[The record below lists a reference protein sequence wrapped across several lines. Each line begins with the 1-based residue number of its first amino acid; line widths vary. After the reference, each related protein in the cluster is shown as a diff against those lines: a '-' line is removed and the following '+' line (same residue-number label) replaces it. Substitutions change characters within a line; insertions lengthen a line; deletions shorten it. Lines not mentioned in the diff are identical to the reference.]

1 MPQDPGGND
10 CYVQG
15 IYLYDMLQAFAKKH
29 KVMSLRVCKIYW
41 HSAIM
46 STYECNLQ
54 GVSVDL
60 TNFCGKIAEF
70 QYISSICERNGF
82 PWQVSS
88 PWCSI
93 AVLVL
98 CFGFFLIK
106 NRWWFQIYF
115 ICTLTWGVIQFDDH
129 IFQMGWN
136 HQLEK
141 DHSFGAKNATFQ
153 GIMPFITTLD
163 TSESYGRKD
172 HPTFKSCG
180 FSAPVVVEFQTI
192 QPKALSTKI
201 VGPRVLKRD
210 QSPAPP
216 DAWVSKHLQKTQ
228 LVGSKLEDDNFLL
241 EPSIFSWFS

>member
-1 MPQDPGGND
+1 MGFLDKYHHRDAQLLFWFYALD
-10 CYVQG
+10 
-15 IYLYDMLQAFAKKH
+15 
-29 KVMSLRVCKIYW
+29 
-41 HSAIM
+41 
-46 STYECNLQ
+46 
-54 GVSVDL
+54 
-60 TNFCGKIAEF
+60 FCF
-70 QYISSICERNGF
+70 
-82 PWQVSS
+82 
-88 PWCSI
+88 
-93 AVLVL
+93 
-98 CFGFFLIK
+98 IK

-115 ICTLTWGVIQFDDH
+115 VCTLTWGVIQFDDY

-172 HPTFKSCG
+172 PPTFKSCG

-210 QSPAPP
+210 Q
-216 DAWVSKHLQKTQ
+216 VVLHHLMLEFQSICKKNNW
-228 LVGSKLEDDNFLL
+228 LEVHKLEDDNSFL